1 MQTVNISRISE
12 EEFLH
17 LRTEWNS
24 LLERSVTNEVFLS
37 WEWIYSWWE
46 TFTSENKELF
56 ILVGKNDSEELVGI
70 APFYLESTR
79 YMGLTKKKILRLCSS
94 QETYPDHLD
103 IICDEV
109 HAEIYTEA
117 IMSFFAA
124 NKTEWD
130 EVVLEGLKKDS
141 NIRKYLSQRKYHV
154 HDFIIKFLPESECPY
169 LTINQCFEDYFKSF
183 SGKTRNTLLRKRK
196 KLLVNDNVKFGV
208 VSSKKDNPENYMKE
222 LFSLHTGRAK
232 RKGLKTVF
240 TGEKIYSFHKNFV
253 TRSSGSN
260 NAVIFFLAKEST
272 FLVLFYCMKYNNKYY
287 YYQAGISEEG
297 ELKSAGTILMLLSI
311 EKAFSEGC
319 SEFDFLRGDEQYKY
333 FWAKDSRQN
342 YSLTIQKNNFQNR
355 MANRLSYNLL
365 TPGKKRI
372 KYLAEKLKQ
381 SNLFSKRS

>member
-1 MQTVNISRISE
+1 MQTVTISRISE
-12 EEFLH
+12 EDFLH

-56 ILVGKNDSEELVGI
+56 ILVGKNDLQELVGI
-70 APFYLESTR
+70 APFYLESKR

-94 QETYPDHLD
+94 QETDPDHLD
-103 IICDEV
+103 IICDKE
-109 HAEIYTEA
+109 HAKIYVEA
-117 IMSFFAA
+117 IMSFFEA

-130 EVVLEGLKKDS
+130 EVVLEGLKQDS
-141 NIRKYLSQRKYHV
+141 NIRRYVSQEGYHL
-154 HDFIIKFLPESECPY
+154 HDFIIKSLPESACPY

-196 KLLVNDNVKFGV
+196 KLLVNDNAKFGV
-208 VSSKKDNPENYMKE
+208 ITSQKDNPENYMKE
-222 LFSLHTGRAK
+222 LFSLHNERAK
-232 RKGLKTVF
+232 RKGVKTAF
-240 TGEKIYSFHKNFV
+240 TGERIYSFHKNFV
-253 TRSSGSN
+253 TRSLGSN
-260 NAVIFFLAKEST
+260 NAVIFFLSKEST

-287 YYQAGISEEG
+287 YYQAGISEDG

-311 EKAFSEGC
+311 EKAFNEGC

-333 FWAKDSRQN
+333 FWSKDSRQN
-342 YSLTIQKNNFQNR
+342 YSLTIQKNTFQNR
-355 MANRLSYNLL
+355 MANHLSYNLL

-372 KYLAEKLKQ
+372 KYLANKLKQ
-381 SNLFSKRS
+381 RSIFSKRP